1 MYLETAKRAIE
12 DAGLTQ
18 NDIGVMLGGDLLNQ
32 IITASYSAR
41 DLNIPFLG
49 LYGACSS
56 MTESLAV
63 GSMFISGGFFK
74 NVLCATSSH
83 FATAERQ
90 YRFPLEQGAPKPPT
104 GQDTVTAA
112 GATVITDEKTN
123 IKIEYLTVGRVVDF
137 GITDNNNMGAAMA
150 PAAVESLLTH
160 LENRNAQPSDY
171 DAIVTGDLG
180 VFGSEMLCD
189 LAYRLGTDLSPVH
202 KDCGAMIYQG
212 LKGHRSGASGCGCS
226 AVMLN
231 AYFLRKMRRGN
242 VKGFSLPPRGRSCRP
257 PASCRGKASAAWRTW
272 WRSKRK
278 EEQNEFLAGVF
289 SGRAHLRGGSAPH
302 LLNPHD
308 PARILVTFVTAGVF
322 LTALGL
328 YEPLVKFGGAGATVP
343 LTGFGYSLCNGVVEA
358 VKEKGV
364 LGAFTGGVIA
374 TAGGITA
381 AIVFGYLASLIFKPG
396 IKK

>member
-1 MYLETAKRAIE
+1 MEGFVKLSKPAYILGIGSAGGKSEKDGPYGSYFDIDVPDALYNGEKSFELAEKKMYLETAKRAIE

-18 NDIGVMLGGDLLNQ
+18 SDIGVMLGGDLLNQ

-112 GATVITDEKTN
+112 GATVITSEKTN

-231 AYFLRKMRRGN
+231 AYFLRKMRRGEC
-242 VKGFSLPPRGRSCRP
+242 K
-257 PASCRGKASAAWRTW
+257 
-272 WRSKRK
+272 
-278 EEQNEFLAGVF
+278 
-289 SGRAHLRGGSAPH
+289 
-302 LLNPHD
+302 
-308 PARILVTFVTAGVF
+308 RILFAATGALMSPTSIMQGESICGV
-322 LTALGL
+322 AH
-328 YEPLVKFGGAGATVP
+328 
-343 LTGFGYSLCNGVVEA
+343 VVEIEA
-358 VKEKGV
+358 E
-364 LGAFTGGVIA
+364 GG
-374 TAGGITA
+374 T
-381 AIVFGYLASLIFKPG
+381 K
-396 IKK
+396 